1 MNLIYFGV
9 RNKMASFQGSR
20 SALHRG
26 KNPVI
31 VEQPKK
37 QNKIEIEN
45 PVNPIPVHGEN
56 YYIPI
61 NWTLRTQKQTGTA
74 VCLVYWTPN
83 DRGGHRIHSKVVLKY
98 LYFDANTNRTFVF
111 TKSGTKYYL
120 AHSNAYFNP
129 NYKVV
134 IDPYE
139 LTHQLTKLN

>member
-1 MNLIYFGV
+1 MEPFKGS
-9 RNKMASFQGSR
+9 RSAFQGSQ

-31 VEQPKK
+31 VEPSK
-37 QNKIEIEN
+37 QNETEN
-45 PVNPIPVHGEN
+45 PGNPLPVHGKN
-56 YYIPI
+56 YYTPI
-61 NWTLRTQKQTGTA
+61 NWTLVYRKQTGKA

-111 TKSGTKYYL
+111 NKSGTKYYL